1 MRLQIRRV
9 LLFLPF
15 NREICRWVQE
25 WEFSS
30 RVVRNQSS
38 LPFPHASAFQSTAL
52 QVIRVND
59 SNSETITKM
68 RTVCVNNKICTL
80 LHDKTELGISTETK
94 TQQLGSL

>member
-1 MRLQIRRV
+1 MRLYVRKV

-15 NREICRWVQE
+15 NREICQWAQE

-30 RVVRNQSS
+30 RVFCNQSS
-38 LPFPHASAFQSTAL
+38 LSFPHASAFQSTAL

-68 RTVCVNNKICTL
+68 RTVRVNNTSMYTL
-80 LHDKTELGISTETK
+80 K
-94 TQQLGSL
+94 